1 MDYRFAELADVPS
14 LAEASMQFL
23 IDTGAPV
30 RPHPAELE
38 KLWTERL
45 GTEDRA
51 VIFDVDGRPAAYA
64 LYRPEGDVI
73 RLEQFWVRR
82 EKRGRGIGRSAFLLL
97 REEILAP
104 GLRIQVE
111 APSGST
117 GAIAFFRS
125 MGFTDHAV
133 TLQARTSAT
142 SSEAA
147 AETSTEQSA

>member
-1 MDYRFAELADVPS
+1 MNYRFAELADVPS
-14 LAEASMQFL
+14 LAEASMQFV
-23 IDTGAPV
+23 IDTGASV

-38 KLWTERL
+38 RLWTQRL

-51 VIFDVDGRPAAYA
+51 VLFEVDGRPAAYA
-64 LYRPEGDVI
+64 LYRPVGDII

-117 GAIAFFRS
+117 GAIAFFRA
-125 MGFTDHAV
+125 MGFGDYAV
-133 TLQARTSAT
+133 TLEARTSAP
-142 SSEAA
+142 SSGAA
-147 AETSTEQSA
+147 SETSTEQSA